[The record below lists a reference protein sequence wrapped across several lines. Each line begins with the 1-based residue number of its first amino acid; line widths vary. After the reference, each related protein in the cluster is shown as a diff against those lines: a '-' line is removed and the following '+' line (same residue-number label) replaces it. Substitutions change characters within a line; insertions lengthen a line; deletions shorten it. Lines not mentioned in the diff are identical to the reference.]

1 MLWSLCLNFCHERP
15 ADHASGLLCNEKE
28 HVLALVHV
36 LDLAQVYRL
45 LELGKREGLPKD
57 KLLLILVELRLLNCR
72 Q

>member
-36 LDLAQVYRL
+36 LDLAQIDGL
-45 LELGKREGLPKD
+45 LKLGQGEGLSEYE
-57 KLLLILVELRLLNCR
+57 LLLLLVELRLLNCC
-72 Q
+72 